1 MQFFAGLRRGASAI
15 REAGGGGG
23 GGGGEGE
30 GLGCVD
36 SLMIDRMSGCAGIEG
51 NSGDVVLKEEDVF
64 ESTVK

>member
-15 REAGGGGG
+15 KEAGGGGG
-23 GGGGEGE
+23 GGE

>member
-15 REAGGGGG
+15 KEAGGGGG
-23 GGGGEGE
+23 GGGE

-51 NSGDVVLKEEDVF
+51 NSGDVVLQEEDVF
-64 ESTVK
+64 QSTVK